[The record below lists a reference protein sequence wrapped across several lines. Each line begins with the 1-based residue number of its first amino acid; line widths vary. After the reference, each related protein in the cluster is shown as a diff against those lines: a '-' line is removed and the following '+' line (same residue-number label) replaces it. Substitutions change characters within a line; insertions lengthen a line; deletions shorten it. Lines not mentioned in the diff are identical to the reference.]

1 MTARASERPSIASGH
16 PENEWIGLIA
26 GNGRFPLLFAENA
39 RRLGYRVSAVA
50 LTGETDP
57 SLEGAVDRLHW
68 IALGQLGR
76 LIKAF
81 KKDGVRQAVM
91 VGGVKKT
98 HLFSGIRPD
107 LRSLALLRRV
117 TVPRTICCCEPSLRN
132 WKVKASRFA
141 NPRSA

>member
-1 MTARASERPSIASGH
+1 MTDAAPPSPPAPERVSGGSTG
-16 PENEWIGLIA
+16 EWIGLIA

-57 SLEGAVDRLHW
+57 SLEGAVDRLNW

-81 KKDGVRQAVM
+81 KKDGVRRAVM

-98 HLFSGIRPD
+98 PRFLGIRPD
-107 LRSLALLRRV
+107 LR
-117 TVPRTICCCEPSLRN
+117 
-132 WKVKASRFA
+132 
-141 NPRSA
+141 